1 MTSLLASNLSDF
13 GGGIGGTKKR
23 KQVVVLLFYSQ
34 HYDEPDLKMRC
45 SPLLWSVTRSVHVL
59 LCLYY
64 KLNYSIFDF
73 TSANKSTVQDMQL
86 NNFDFQFCMIAQKV
100 IEVTLKTV

>member
-1 MTSLLASNLSDF
+1 MTSLLASNLNDF

-45 SPLLWSVTRSVHVL
+45 SPLLFYGVSLGVFMCYFAFTTSLTTASLTSPVQTKAQFRICNLTILISSSV
-59 LCLYY
+59 
-64 KLNYSIFDF
+64 
-73 TSANKSTVQDMQL
+73 
-86 NNFDFQFCMIAQKV
+86 
-100 IEVTLKTV
+100 